1 MTYKFALKAGCAA
14 LALSAAGV
22 ANAGLFYLDVGHDY
36 ATPRGDVTADRA
48 CVGCTAVKEELNFQ
62 YQSTTVI
69 TDNNLTPGINV
80 GNTTST
86 NAGIALPVHGS
97 DGGALTANNVTG
109 FLPNEGSAS
118 DSNNSYGGNR
128 WQIYFGITGLTGTV
142 TSMPFGLPEITY
154 NGGSFLKMYIYDS
167 FSGTTL
173 LNFMNIAITGGASG
187 SGGTILNG
195 TVDFTGI
202 ENNAFANLFHSASYS
217 CGGGTGFYELW
228 NTCGDTPPGDLKIA
242 FTGDFNTDISKLSN
256 PVVGGTPGV
265 DFLTYT
271 ITDARHNGSAVLD
284 IPEPGS
290 LALLGLGLAGLGVI
304 QRRRK
309 LVK

>member
-1 MTYKFALKAGCAA
+1 MKYKFALKAGCAA
-14 LALSAAGV
+14 LALAGAGV

-36 ATPRGDVTADRA
+36 ATPRGDVIADRA
-48 CVGCTAVKEELNFQ
+48 CVGCTSVKEELNFQ

-69 TDNNLTPGINV
+69 TDNNLTPGINI
-80 GNTTST
+80 GNTTNT
-86 NAGIALPVHGS
+86 TAGIALPGA
-97 DGGALTANNVTG
+97 GGALTANNVTG
-109 FLPNEGSAS
+109 FLPNEGSSS

-154 NGGSFLKMYIYDS
+154 NGGSFLKMYIFDG
-167 FSGTTL
+167 FTGTPL

-195 TVDFTGI
+195 KVDFTGI
-202 ENNAFANLFHSASYS
+202 EGNLFANLFHSATFS

-228 NTCGDTPPGDLKIA
+228 STCGDNPPGDLQIS
-242 FTGDFNTDISKLSN
+242 FVGDFNTDISKLAN
-256 PVVGGTPGV
+256 PIIGGTPGV

-271 ITDARHNGSAVLD
+271 IEEARHNGSGVVD
-284 IPEPGS
+284 IPEPAS
-290 LALLGLGLAGLGVI
+290 LALLGLGLVGLAAS
-304 QRRRK
+304 RRRQQTK
-309 LVK
+309 